1 MAPQKAAK
9 SSKVNLQFKGI
20 TNGNMTLKGKTP
32 ERGHGEG
39 V

>member
-1 MAPQKAAK
+1 MF
-9 SSKVNLQFKGI
+9 NWLQFKGI

-32 ERGHGEG
+32 ERGNGEG